1 MTAAAPSNN
10 PYDLAS
16 KSLRQQQTTQSR
28 WASSSYQQVSNN
40 SPNIMAVKTTV
51 AAQITIGSRVSH

>member
-1 MTAAAPSNN
+1 MTAAAASTN

-16 KSLRQQQTTQSR
+16 KSLRQQTTQSR

-40 SPNIMAVKTTV
+40 SPNIMAVKAT
-51 AAQITIGSRVSH
+51 AAQMTIGSRISH

>member
-1 MTAAAPSNN
+1 MTGAAPSNNN

-40 SPNIMAVKTTV
+40 SPNIMAVKT
-51 AAQITIGSRVSH
+51 AA